1 MKILVLTN
9 KMPYPPRDGG
19 SIATLNM
26 ITSLRDAGHQITC
39 LSLNTSKHPF
49 PPGQIPLPLRA
60 SIRFLAVEANTD
72 IRPLA
77 LAGNLIFSGKP
88 YIATRFR
95 VKAYSRLLE
104 QLLKEESF
112 DVIQMEGPYLGF
124 YLPVIRSRCRT
135 PVSLRAH
142 NVEFLIWERKARQEA
157 RTLRRWYL
165 QHMARRLKRF
175 EAEVVE
181 QSDLLV
187 PISPV
192 DEEFFL
198 NQTSRILGYQ
208 KQEHRKQDYLKQ
220 GLQKQGLQKQGQ
232 PRQGQ
237 PSQGLQK
244 QGHTKPILTL
254 PAGLRI
260 KEYPLTSL
268 PPEPTLF
275 FIGALDWLP
284 NQEGLEWFL
293 KEVFPGLVSRVP
305 SMTFHVAGRN
315 APGHV
320 TRRLAHPN
328 ITFHGEVEDAIRF
341 MQEYRIMVA
350 PLKTGSGIRIKIL
363 EGMAMGRPVITTPA
377 GIEGINAE
385 HGREVL
391 VSGDPEWWTEHLSSL
406 LSGDEEAIGLA
417 AAARKFVIQ
426 NFDTFEIANRLGQFY
441 KSQA

>member
-49 PPGQIPLPLRA
+49 PPGKIPLPLRA

-77 LAGNLIFSGKP
+77 LAGNLLFSGKP

-112 DVIQMEGPYLGF
+112 DIIQMEGPYLGF

-175 EAEVVE
+175 ETQVVD
-181 QSDLLV
+181 QADILV
-187 PISPV
+187 PISSV

-198 NQTSRILGYQ
+198 KQTSRILGSQ
-208 KQEHRKQDYLKQ
+208 KPEHRMQDH
-220 GLQKQGLQKQGQ
+220 QKQG
-232 PRQGQ
+232 R
-237 PSQGLQK
+237 
-244 QGHTKPILTL
+244 TKPVLTL

-268 PPEPTLF
+268 PPEPTVF

-377 GIEGINAE
+377 GIEGIVAE

-391 VSGDPEWWTEHLSSL
+391 VSRDPEWWTERLSLL

-417 AAARKFVIQ
+417 AAARKFVTQ